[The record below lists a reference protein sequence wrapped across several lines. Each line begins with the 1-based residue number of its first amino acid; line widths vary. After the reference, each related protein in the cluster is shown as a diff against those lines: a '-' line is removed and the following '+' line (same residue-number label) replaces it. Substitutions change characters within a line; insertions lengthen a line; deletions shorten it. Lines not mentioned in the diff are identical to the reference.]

1 MNEFKPES
9 ECDLGSLKGEVF
21 ADVTKKLSKI
31 EERAVDLTAKL
42 TKQSKAAQDNSN
54 TLQDLLVRIENLG
67 DNIINMQK
75 EMVY

>member
-1 MNEFKPES
+1 M
-9 ECDLGSLKGEVF
+9 DLGSLKGEVS

-31 EERAVDLTAKL
+31 EERAVDLIVKL